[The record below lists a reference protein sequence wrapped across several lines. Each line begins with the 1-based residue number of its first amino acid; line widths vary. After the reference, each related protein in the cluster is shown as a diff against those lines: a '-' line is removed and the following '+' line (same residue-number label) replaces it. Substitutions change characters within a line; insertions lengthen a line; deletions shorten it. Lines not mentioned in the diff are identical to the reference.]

1 MNGLGDG
8 YRETG
13 QRRFVIRLSKRGG
26 VKMGSQYKTVLR
38 NVLAGGMALML
49 LAACGD
55 ETAFGTAGGTNQTGG
70 TGTTGGGGADSG
82 TQTETASIS
91 LQLVSAETGQ
101 PTQTITSAKP
111 GRVIATVSGITSPQ
125 VVTFTTTAGEI
136 PVPTAI
142 TNGANQAVVDILAG
156 SSLGAG
162 IVTASLS
169 EDVTAS
175 LAFAVGATNLRM
187 GSGIP
192 FQEGVAQVGAAQ
204 ISAGGTTVV
213 SVTVVDENGNPFSE
227 PVDVNFSSSCSSQAT
242 PTATLSSPVT
252 TVNGV
257 ATSTYLA
264 QGCVG
269 DDAINVTANAGGIN
283 LSATATVN
291 VLPAD
296 VGSIEVVS
304 ATPDKI
310 AIRGAGGIGGAES
323 STVVFRVRD
332 INGNPVNGRL
342 VDFSLNTNVGGI
354 TLTPT
359 QATTNT
365 EGLVQTVVNSGTV
378 ATTVRVTASV
388 NGSDPL
394 ILTQSSQLVISTG
407 IPDQNSFSLSA
418 ETLNPEA
425 WNTDGVEVKVTARL
439 ADHFNNPVPDG
450 TAVSFFA
457 EGGSIEPSCTT
468 VNGKCSVT
476 WTSQEPR
483 PTGQTLGGA
492 RVPEVNNSMGQ
503 PYGGRVTILATAIGE
518 ESFPDLNGNGRFDAS
533 EMTAFL
539 GNDVTGRPYDLA
551 EAFNDY
557 NEDGVYNPAQ
567 GGGEAAGDLEEFV
580 DFNGNA
586 AFDGKDG
593 LYNGVLCSI
602 PAHAGCSSTQ
612 KSTNVRARLVL
623 VMSGSEAYLTLN
635 EPASGTLTLVG
646 ESTGSVSVTIADL
659 HGQPMPKGTTVKFTA
674 TVGSIVGPSSFTW
687 ANDNHNGGQQFS
699 VVVKGV
705 NTNGDVKNGSLIVE
719 VTTPGGVTSVF
730 TPVAITIQ

>member
-1 MNGLGDG
+1 MGL
-8 YRETG
+8 R
-13 QRRFVIRLSKRGG
+13 Q
-26 VKMGSQYKTVLR
+26 KMTLR
-38 NVLAGGMALML
+38 NVLAGMVVLMM

-55 ETAFGTAGGTNQTGG
+55 EAGFGAGGTTSG
-70 TGTTGGGGADSG
+70 TGSETGATEG
-82 TQTETASIS
+82 TDGSQTETISIS
-91 LQLVSAETGQ
+91 LQLVSADTGQ

-111 GRVIATVSGITSPQ
+111 GRVIATVSGITSAQ

-142 TNGANQAVVDILAG
+142 TNSSNQAVVDILAG

-162 IVTASLS
+162 IITATVSDS
-169 EDVTAS
+169 VSAS
-175 LAFAVGATNLRM
+175 MAFAVGATNLRM
-187 GSGIP
+187 GSGSP
-192 FQEGVAQVGAAQ
+192 FQEGVAEVGASQ

-213 SVTVVDENGNPFSE
+213 SVTVVDENGNPFPE

-269 DDAINVTANAGGIN
+269 DDAINVTANAGGVN

-332 INGNPVNGRL
+332 INGNPVNGQL
-342 VDFSLNTNVGGI
+342 VDFSLNTEVGGI
-354 TLTPT
+354 TLTPA

-425 WNTDGVEVKVTARL
+425 WNTDGVQVKVTARL

-450 TAVSFFA
+450 TAVSFFT

-468 VNGKCSVT
+468 VAGECSVM

-483 PTGQTLGGA
+483 PAGQTLGGS
-492 RVPEVNNSMGQ
+492 RLPEVTNTMGQ

-533 EMTAFL
+533 EMAAFL
-539 GNDVTGRPYDLA
+539 GTDVTGRPYDLA

-557 NEDGVYNPAQ
+557 NEDGIYNPAVA
-567 GGGEAAGDLEEFV
+567 GGDSAGELEEFV

-586 AFDGKDG
+586 AFDGKDS

-612 KSTNVRARLVL
+612 KSTNVRAQLVL
-623 VMSGSEAYLTLN
+623 VMSGSAAYLALN
-635 EPASGTLTLVG
+635 NPASGTLTLNG
-646 ESTGSVSVTIADL
+646 ESTGEVSVTIADL

-687 ANDNHNGGQQFS
+687 PNDNHNGGSQFT

-705 NTNGDVKNGSLIVE
+705 NTNGDTKNGSLIVE
-719 VTTPGGVTSVF
+719 VTTPGGIASVF
-730 TPVAITIQ
+730 TPVAITIL

>member
-1 MNGLGDG
+1 MNGSGDS

-38 NVLAGGMALML
+38 NVLAGGVALIL
-49 LAACGD
+49 LAACGG
-55 ETAFGTAGGTNQTGG
+55 EATFGTAGATNQNGG
-70 TGTTGGGGADSG
+70 TGTSGSGSDSG

-635 EPASGTLTLVG
+635 DPASGTLTLVG

>member
-1 MNGLGDG
+1 MNGSGDS

-38 NVLAGGMALML
+38 NVLAGGVALIL
-49 LAACGD
+49 LAACGG
-55 ETAFGTAGGTNQTGG
+55 EATFGTAGATNQNGG
-70 TGTTGGGGADSG
+70 TGTSGSGSDSG

>member
-1 MNGLGDG
+1 MNGSGDS

-38 NVLAGGMALML
+38 NVLAGGVALIL
-49 LAACGD
+49 LAACGG
-55 ETAFGTAGGTNQTGG
+55 EATFGTAGATNQNGG
-70 TGTTGGGGADSG
+70 TGTSESGSDSG

>member
-1 MNGLGDG
+1 MGLRQMTMLKNILFGAA
-8 YRETG
+8 
-13 QRRFVIRLSKRGG
+13 IL
-26 VKMGSQYKTVLR
+26 
-38 NVLAGGMALML
+38 LML
-49 LAACGD
+49 TACGD
-55 ETAFGTAGGTNQTGG
+55 EAGFGAAGG
-70 TGTTGGGGADSG
+70 TGTTGETELTDG
-82 TQTETASIS
+82 TGDAQAGNVSIS

-101 PTQTITSAKP
+101 PTQTITSANP
-111 GRVIATVSGITSPQ
+111 GRIIATVSGITSPQ
-125 VVTFTTTAGEI
+125 VVTFSTTVGEI

-142 TNGANQAVVDILAG
+142 TNSSNQAVVDILAG

-162 IVTASLS
+162 VVTASLPNEVS
-169 EDVTAS
+169 AS
-175 LAFAVGATNLRM
+175 MAFAVGATNLRM
-187 GSGIP
+187 GSGSP
-192 FQEGVAQVGAAQ
+192 FQEGVAEVGAAQ
-204 ISAGGTTVV
+204 ISAGGTTTV
-213 SVTVVDENGNPFSE
+213 SVTVVDENGDPFLE
-227 PVDVNFSSSCSSQAT
+227 PVEVNFSSSCSSQAT

-269 DDAINVTANAGGIN
+269 DDAINVTANAGGVN

-310 AIRGAGGIGGAES
+310 AIRGAGGIGGSES

-332 INGNPVNGRL
+332 VNGNPVNGQL
-342 VDFSLNTNVGGI
+342 VDFSLNTEVGGI

-425 WNTDGVEVKVTARL
+425 WNTDGVQVKVTARL

-450 TAVSFFA
+450 TAVSFFT

-468 VNGKCSVT
+468 VNGECSVI

-483 PTGQTLGGA
+483 PTGQTLAGTGSE
-492 RVPEVNNSMGQ
+492 PEVINTMGQ

-533 EMTAFL
+533 EMSAFL
-539 GNDVTGRPYDLA
+539 GNDVTGRPYDLP

-557 NEDGVYNPAQ
+557 NEDGLYNPAQ
-567 GGGEAAGDLEEFV
+567 SGGETAGELEEFV
-580 DFNGNA
+580 DFNGNE

-612 KSTNVRARLVL
+612 KSTNVRAQLVL
-623 VMSGSEAYLTLN
+623 VMSGSEAHLALN
-635 EPASGTLTLVG
+635 EPASGTLTLNG
-646 ESTGSVSVTIADL
+646 ESTGNVSVTIADR

-687 ANDNHNGGQQFS
+687 ANDNHNGGGRFS

-705 NTNGDVKNGSLIVE
+705 NTNGETKNGSLIVE
-719 VTTPGGVTSVF
+719 VTTPDGIVSLF
-730 TPVAITIQ
+730 TPVAIVIQ